1 MPLLN
6 SIMTVQTITQVIL
19 LGVALAMDAFAVS
32 VVDGLLYEDINKK
45 RSFFI
50 AGLFGFMQGLMPLI
64 GFYLLEIVE
73 VAVGSNAGKEASEIL
88 SLVVTWLSFALLT
101 IIGSKM
107 LIDGILGLNKPRE
120 NMIKKFS
127 YREVFMFSIATAVDA
142 LATGVVLHNTN
153 AKGIALSN
161 NVTIWLHISII
172 MVITFVI
179 SLIGVFLGNK
189 IEKLLKGKIAITNII
204 GGCILLGLAA
214 WVVIEH
220 YISL

>member
-1 MPLLN
+1 
-6 SIMTVQTITQVIL
+6 MTIQILAQVIL

-64 GFYLLEIVE
+64 GFYLVEIVE
-73 VAVGSNAGKEASEIL
+73 VAVGSNAGKEASDIL
-88 SLVVTWLSFALLT
+88 SLVVTWLSFALLAF
-101 IIGSKM
+101 IGAKM
-107 LIDGILGLNKPRE
+107 FLDGILGLNKPRE

-127 YREVFMFSIATAVDA
+127 YKEVFLFSIATAIDA
-142 LATGVVLHNTN
+142 LATGIVLHNQD
-153 AKGIALSN
+153 ASGVALSN
-161 NVTIWLHISII
+161 NTTIWLHIALI

-179 SLIGVFLGNK
+179 SLVGVFLGK
-189 IEKLLKGKIAITNII
+189 GIEKLLKGKISITNII
-204 GGCILLGLAA
+204 GGSILLLLAV